1 MASEV
6 KYTFLFFGLLTF
18 VWNAIITPFTFIYHE
33 KVVRL
38 YANLSFLMDREKII
52 KTVKSY
58 ISENIP
64 LSGTDKILVGLS
76 GGADSVALLDILLQL
91 EYDCVACHCNFQLR
105 GAEAVRDRNFAY
117 ETARKLGV
125 TFYETVFDTNKYAA
139 EKKISIEMACRELRY
154 EWFEKLRCELGA
166 RWIAVAHHRDDS
178 VETMLMNL
186 IRGTGIAGLC
196 GIQPVYGK
204 VIRPLLS
211 LSRKDIEDYLSFR
224 QLSYVVDST
233 NQEDNYTRNKIRLH
247 VLPLLQS
254 VNSAVPE
261 TMIRTMEH
269 LKEVAAVYQHS
280 IAEQKGKVL
289 IKKEEE
295 TYIRIEELLQQP
307 SPKALLFEIVREY
320 GFLSSQIDDIWE
332 SLEAHS
338 GKEFLSA
345 GYRLIKDRDMLILTS
360 KNTETGISFEITE
373 NMSGINIP
381 VALKFAFISNDGN
394 YQIPRDRN
402 IACFD
407 AAKLKFPLT
416 VRHWKKG
423 DRFTPFGMKG
433 SKKLSDYF
441 NDHKY
446 SNIDKEKAW
455 LLCSGDEIIWLIG
468 ERISEK
474 MRVKCETKLIFQI
487 ICEK

>member
-6 KYTFLFFGLLTF
+6 KCTFSFFRLLTF
-18 VWNAIITPFTFIYHE
+18 AWNAIIAPFAFIYRE

-38 YANLSFLMDREKII
+38 YANLSFLMDKEKIV

-76 GGADSVALLDILLQL
+76 GGADSVSLLDILLQL
-91 EYDCVACHCNFQLR
+91 GYDCIACHCNFQLR
-105 GAEAVRDRNFAY
+105 GNEAVRDRNFAY
-117 ETARKLGV
+117 EMAQKLGV
-125 TFYETVFDTNKYAA
+125 AFYETVFDTNKYAA
-139 EKKISIEMACRELRY
+139 EKKVSIEMACRELRY

-186 IRGTGIAGLC
+186 IRGTGIVGLC
-196 GIQPVYGK
+196 GIQPVYGR

-211 LSRKDIEDYLSFR
+211 LYRKDIEDYLSFR
-224 QLSYVVDST
+224 QLPYVVDST
-233 NQEDNYTRNKIRLH
+233 NREDNYTRNKIRLH

-254 VNSAVPE
+254 VNPALPE
-261 TMIRTMEH
+261 TIVRTMDH
-269 LKEVAAVYQHS
+269 LKEVATVYRHS
-280 IAEQKGKVL
+280 IAEQKSKIL
-289 IKKEEE
+289 MKTEEE
-295 TYIRIEELLQQP
+295 TYIKIEELLQQP
-307 SPKALLFEIVREY
+307 SPKALLFEMVREY
-320 GFLSSQIDDIWE
+320 GFLSSQVDDIWE

-345 GYRLIKDRDMLILTS
+345 DYRLIKDRNRLILTS
-360 KNTETGISFEITE
+360 KKKEADVSFEITE
-373 NMSGINIP
+373 NMSGINVP
-381 VALKFAFISNDGN
+381 VALKFAFISNEEH
-394 YQIPRDRN
+394 YEIPRDRN

-407 AAKLKFPLT
+407 AAKLKFPLI

-446 SNIDKEKAW
+446 SSIDKEKAW
-455 LLCSGDEIIWLIG
+455 LLCSGDEIIWLMG

-474 MRVKCETKLIFQI
+474 VRVKCETKLIFQI